1 MFEMPVVYLKRG
13 GEMND
18 DPDPTKQGEQDLTDD
33 AVAAAEQ
40 HQQAEEVADED
51 EPIVIHDAQ
60 TGTTEERPAQ

>member
-1 MFEMPVVYLKRG
+1 
-13 GEMND
+13 MND

-51 EPIVIHDAQ
+51 EPIVVHDAQ